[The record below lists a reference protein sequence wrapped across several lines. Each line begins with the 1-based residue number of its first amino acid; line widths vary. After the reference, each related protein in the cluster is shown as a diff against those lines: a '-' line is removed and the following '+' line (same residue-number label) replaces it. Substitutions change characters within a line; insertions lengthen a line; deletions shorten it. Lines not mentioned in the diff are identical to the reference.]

1 MEVDDGRS
9 RRTRRSAR
17 KGKKGKPSRW
27 MPTRLQQLYLEAFE
41 EWLRLGK
48 PHVQKEIAASVGLHE
63 CRISRWNRDPNFRSA
78 VALLIKAILPVMVY
92 QAHRGMLRLAERG
105 NVAAYVAVMD
115 RLERHG
121 LLQIVERGTSMT
133 QSGPQAAGADV
144 GGYHVHIHG
153 IPERRPMSELPP
165 PMTLP
170 AASTTN
176 GPGDLTNGGSNAR

>member
-1 MEVDDGRS
+1 M
-9 RRTRRSAR
+9 
-17 KGKKGKPSRW
+17 
-27 MPTRLQQLYLEAFE
+27 
-41 EWLRLGK
+41 RLGK

-92 QAHRGMLRLAERG
+92 QAHRGMLRLAEQG

-121 LLQIVERGTSMT
+121 VLQIVELGVT
-133 QSGPQAAGADV
+133 QSEAPATGADV
-144 GGYHVHIHG
+144 GAVIIQNIG

-165 PMTLP
+165 PLTLP
-170 AASTTN
+170 AASTKGSGEQTN
-176 GPGDLTNGGSNAR
+176 GVNNGC